1 MDSKEDPFKHNKE
14 LNQLSTLV
22 ELGMLLNSTLNLK
35 EVQKR
40 ATEAATIIVGAEA
53 GSLLL
58 IDKKTNELFFDV
70 ALGEKG
76 EKVKEVRL
84 KLGEGIAGWVAKHGK
99 PLVIKDAKSDTRFSR
114 KADEKSGFVTNN
126 MVCVPVK
133 SREKIIGVLQA
144 INKIGGEYFLEG
156 DVKILSSLANQV
168 AIAVENARLYEE
180 IKEKERLEED
190 LKIAHQIQTAFLPK
204 DMPKLEG
211 FDIFGECVPAREV
224 GGDFFDFIALDE
236 NRLGFVIADVAG
248 KGVPAALFT
257 TMCKSLIWSI
267 SKNSNSPKN
276 ILILLNRLIL
286 GIQQSDM
293 FITLFYAILDKQKK
307 LLRYSNAG
315 HNPPILYNGN
325 NKFEKLKA
333 RGKPLGIFEKINLE
347 EQVIALS
354 SKNIVL
360 FYTDGIT
367 DAVNPGGQRF
377 GEDRLKAVLSKNGK
391 KSAEDLTRAIF
402 NSQQNFVNE
411 EPQFD
416 DITLVVLKVCK

>member
-1 MDSKEDPFKHNKE
+1 MFKENSSEHNKK

-58 IDKKTNELFFDV
+58 IDEKTNELFFDV

-76 EKVKEVRL
+76 SKVKEVRL
-84 KLGEGIAGWVAKHGK
+84 KLGEGIAGWVAQHKR
-99 PLVIKDAKSDTRFSR
+99 PLVIKDAKSDPRFSR

-126 MVCVPVK
+126 IICVPVK

-144 INKIGGEYFLEG
+144 INKIGGKYFLEA
-156 DVKILSSLANQV
+156 DVRILSSLANQV

-211 FDIFGECVPAREV
+211 FDIFGDCVPAKEV
-224 GGDFFDFIALDE
+224 GGDFFDFITLDE

-276 ILILLNRLIL
+276 VLILLNRLIW

-307 LLRYSNAG
+307 SLRYSNAG
-315 HNPPILYNGN
+315 HNPPILYHGN
-325 NKFEKLKA
+325 AKFEKLKA

-347 EQVIALS
+347 EHAVAMFPNDI
-354 SKNIVL
+354 IV

-367 DAVNPGGQRF
+367 DAADSEGKRF
-377 GEDRLKAVLSKNGK
+377 GEDRLKAVVSKNGK

-402 NSQQNFVNE
+402 NSQRNFVKE

-416 DITLVVLKVCK
+416 DITLVVLKVCQ